1 MLTYQIMTIV
11 TRVKIVRSVLIATGI
26 FLLVNGLG
34 HIFFPV
40 KIHEI
45 VGGGAIFDI
54 NNPWM
59 ALAAREM
66 GVLFSVIGIAACIAA
81 INPLKHKWLVFIV
94 VLASVLSDV
103 VRGLAVLSGT
113 ACPKLWIVVVV
124 SIILWL
130 LIVIFYPYRGAGE
143 QRELR

>member
-1 MLTYQIMTIV
+1 MLTYQIMTTQ
-11 TRVKIVRSVLIATGI
+11 TRVKIVRSLLIATGI

-40 KIHEI
+40 RIHEI
-45 VGGGAIFDI
+45 VGGGGIFDI
-54 NNPWM
+54 NHPWM

-66 GVLFSVIGIAACIAA
+66 GVLFSVFGVAALIAA
-81 INPLKHKWLVFIV
+81 INPLRHKWLVFIV
-94 VLASVLSDV
+94 VLSGVLSDV

-130 LIVIFYPYRGAGE
+130 LIVVFYPYKETGK
-143 QRELR
+143 QRELK

>member
-1 MLTYQIMTIV
+1 MLTYQIMTTQ
-11 TRVKIVRSVLIATGI
+11 TRVKIVRSVLVATGI
-26 FLLVNGLG
+26 FLLANGLG

-45 VGGGAIFDI
+45 VGGGGIFDI

-66 GVLFSVIGIAACIAA
+66 GVLFSTFGVAALIAA

-94 VLASVLSDV
+94 VLSGVLSDV

-113 ACPKLWIVVVV
+113 ACPKLWIVVVG

-130 LIVIFYPYRGAGE
+130 LIVVFYPYKQAGE
-143 QRELR
+143 QRELE

>member
-1 MLTYQIMTIV
+1 MTTV
-11 TRVKIVRSVLIATGI
+11 TKVKIVRSVLIATGI

-34 HIFFPV
+34 HIFFSV

-54 NNPWM
+54 NNPWI

-81 INPLKHKWLVFIV
+81 INPLKHKWLVFMV
-94 VLASVLSDV
+94 VLASLLSDV

-130 LIVIFYPYRGAGE
+130 LIVVFYPYKEAGE